1 MCNVEKML
9 TLNKMKVE
17 KHEHGEENL
26 KYAFV
31 LVIALCVLT
40 KFPTYR
46 DIIFAWI
53 KGRFPNIYK

>member
-1 MCNVEKML
+1 ML
-9 TLNKMKVE
+9 LFKKMKVE

-31 LVIALCVLT
+31 WVIALCVLT
-40 KFPTYR
+40 KFTTYR
-46 DIIFAWI
+46 YIIFAWM